1 MGDPRWADGSFF
13 DYYTALHVAA
23 AGGHTE
29 VVRLLLCDERCV
41 GCSVVDCRSTSD
53 ETPLI
58 MAARGRKAEVCR
70 LLLERGADV
79 EAKTNYKGNL
89 ARTARSYLAE
99 AGLEGLVEQ

>member
-1 MGDPRWADGSFF
+1 MTSW
-13 DYYTALHVAA
+13 TV
-23 AGGHTE
+23 HT
-29 VVRLLLCDERCV
+29 
-41 GCSVVDCRSTSD
+41 VDCRSTSD

-79 EAKTNYKGNL
+79 DAKTNYKGNL

-99 AGLEGLVEQ
+99 AGLEGLLVEQ